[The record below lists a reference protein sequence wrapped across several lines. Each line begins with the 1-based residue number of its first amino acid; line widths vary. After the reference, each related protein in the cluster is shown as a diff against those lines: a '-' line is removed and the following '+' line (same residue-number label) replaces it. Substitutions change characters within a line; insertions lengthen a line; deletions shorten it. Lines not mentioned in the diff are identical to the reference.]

1 MRREQ
6 FLGPLILDLM
16 TKKEYLKR
24 LGTHIR
30 KIRMQKG
37 YSQDRAYLEGGFSRA
52 TMSRIEAG
60 KVDPQAYTLFRI
72 AETIGVPV
80 KKLLDF
86 E

>member
-1 MRREQ
+1 
-6 FLGPLILDLM
+6 
-16 TKKEYLKR
+16 
-24 LGTHIR
+24 
-30 KIRMQKG
+30 MQKG

>member
-1 MRREQ
+1 MPEQ
-6 FLGPLILDLM
+6 MLFHM
-16 TKKEYLKR
+16 KKAEYLKQ
-24 LGTHIR
+24 LGAHIR
-30 KIRMQKG
+30 KVRESKG

-60 KVDPQAYTLFRI
+60 KVDPQAWTLKRI
-72 AETIGVPV
+72 ADTIGVSV